1 MLRIFAPWVLAL
13 TVIALP
19 MALQAQQITGLYLGG
34 GVGANFY
41 PNLETDVPPT
51 PTTVPFSMRV
61 DTHVGFAG
69 VGSVG
74 WGFGNGLRAEIE
86 GNLRSNKV
94 DSIQIAIS
102 SGPIPGTDT
111 HGVVRT
117 FGIMMN
123 GFYDLCL
130 GPVMPYVGAGIGYA
144 WHNWDQVGQ
153 TTLAAEKVRFNDHD
167 GQFAY
172 QGIAGLALPIPGLP
186 GLAITAEYRYFAT
199 LDARF
204 RGRVVAGALNQS
216 IRTKTDNQ
224 NHSALL
230 GMRFAFGK

>member
-1 MLRIFAPWVLAL
+1 MLRIFTQCVLAL
-13 TVIALP
+13 TVIAFP
-19 MALQAQQITGLYLGG
+19 MVIQAQQVTGLYLGG

-41 PNLETDVPPT
+41 PNVETDIPPT
-51 PTTVPFSMRV
+51 PNTVPVSMRV

-69 VGSVG
+69 VASVG
-74 WGFGNGLRAEIE
+74 WGWGNGLRAEIE
-86 GNLRSNKV
+86 GSVRSNDV
-94 DSIQIAIS
+94 DSIQFANPD
-102 SGPIPGTDT
+102 GPFPGTDT

-123 GFYDLCL
+123 GFYDLIL
-130 GPVMPYVGAGIGYA
+130 GPVMPYVGGGIGYA

-153 TTLAAEKVRFNDHD
+153 TAGGVEKARFNDHD

-172 QGIAGLALPIPGLP
+172 QGIAGLAVPIPGVP

-204 RGRVVAGALNQS
+204 RGRVVGDGLNQS
-216 IRTKTDNQ
+216 LRTKTDNQ